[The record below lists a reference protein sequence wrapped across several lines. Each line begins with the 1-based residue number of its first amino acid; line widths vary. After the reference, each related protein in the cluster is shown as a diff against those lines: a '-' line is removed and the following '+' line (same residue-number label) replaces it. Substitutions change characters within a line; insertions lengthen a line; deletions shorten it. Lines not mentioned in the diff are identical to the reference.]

1 VVRTFLKVFL
11 FLQEQIKDII
21 IIIIALVAVVD
32 LLASPTCQPVHRAA
46 DVSARRRPEARS
58 AWKI

>member
-1 VVRTFLKVFL
+1 L
-11 FLQEQIKDII
+11 FLQEQIKDIII